1 MPGVSGAGGIC
12 LSRLPALVQL
22 SYPEYSSTGP
32 RLCAYPPFLFLQEQ
46 MDNKQIIK
54 K

>member
-32 RLCAYPPFLFLQEQ
+32 RLCAYPPFLFLLRTNE
-46 MDNKQIIK
+46 
-54 K
+54 